1 MPTYHIA
8 QLNLARMLTTLDDPS
23 MKDFVDNVTRVNEI
37 GMQTPGFVWILKGD
51 GGDAT
56 LLRPFG
62 EDTLI
67 NITVWESIDA
77 LYQYAYYSEHAEFF
91 RRRKEWFH
99 KMDVSMVVLWW
110 VPEGHQPN
118 VEEARERIEH
128 LRAQG
133 PTPFAFTFRQR
144 YTAEEALAYTLTP

>member
-8 QLNLARMLTTLDDPS
+8 QLNLARMLISLEDPS
-23 MKDFVDNVTRVNEI
+23 MKDFVDNVPRINEM
-37 GMQTPGFVWILKGD
+37 GAQTPGFVWILKGD

-56 LLRPFG
+56 QLRPFG

-77 LYQYAYYSEHAEFF
+77 LYEYAYYSEHAEFF

-99 KMDVSMVVLWW
+99 KMDVAMVALWW
-110 VPEGHQPN
+110 IREGHEPT

-128 LRAQG
+128 LRAHG
-133 PTPFAFTFRQR
+133 ATPFAFTFKQR
-144 YTAEEALAYTLTP
+144 FDPPGPVDHQR